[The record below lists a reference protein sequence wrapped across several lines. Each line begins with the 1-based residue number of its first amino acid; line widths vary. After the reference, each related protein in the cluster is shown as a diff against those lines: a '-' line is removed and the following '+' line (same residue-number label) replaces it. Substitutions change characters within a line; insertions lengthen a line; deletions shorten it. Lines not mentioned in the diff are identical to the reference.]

1 MKKSIEFQW
10 AQFMQLEDML
20 TIVKRIE
27 DSVGNFFEERI
38 TNTISEE
45 QNKNFT

>member
-27 DSVGNFFEERI
+27 DSVGNFFEGRI